1 MSRTLTKVLLK
12 RDFGLEWDM
21 PDSHLVPGLTGRINY
36 INWIQE
42 VLNLVPHPGGCS
54 GKMEGVSA
62 DATAEERTHPD
73 EVPVNGVSADT
84 TTDKEALTSVEGLDV
99 GTGASCIY
107 PLLGHSLYSWKFI
120 ATDIDPESVE
130 SARKIVVMNHLEDS
144 IQILQRTPEQ
154 PLLKGVVK
162 EGMAFCMCNPP
173 FFSSIDEVSLRRR
186 SED

>member
-1 MSRTLTKVLLK
+1 
-12 RDFGLEWDM
+12 
-21 PDSHLVPGLTGRINY
+21 
-36 INWIQE
+36 
-42 VLNLVPHPGGCS
+42 
-54 GKMEGVSA
+54 MEGVSA